1 MVSRATLDRFPE
13 DKYELLPVVTIK
25 DVFDTTQSG
34 RATYG
39 VVPFENSTNGSV
51 VFTLDHFADRQGLYP
66 DLSVCAE
73 IYLDVHH
80 CLLGRSLPDDDED
93 GATAAGPD
101 GKSPDPAEQS
111 STTAATGTAPS
122 QHPKLMSSHTFG
134 PSPAGSNQLLSAAN
148 AAAGN
153 AEAGSAGQRTPTP
166 SDPAPQAPRSR
177 PLVPLTRIERIYS
190 HPQAFGQ
197 CNRFLSA
204 YLKGVETV
212 DVSSTSRAAELA
224 RDDPTGT
231 SAAISSAAAAR
242 LLQHQG
248 VEVLAYNIE
257 DREDNTTRF
266 FVLRSGTDDDENP
279 GPDGIGAPSSSPAV
293 SQEEKQQQQQKP
305 PKTKSL
311 LSFTVPHT
319 APGALADVLSCF
331 RAAGL
336 NLTSI
341 ASRPSLRAPFQYVFF
356 VEFEGHRSVDPE
368 GKVARV
374 LEQVGRVAESS
385 RWLGSWVNQRC

>member
-1 MVSRATLDRFPE
+1 M
-13 DKYELLPVVTIK
+13 
-25 DVFDTTQSG
+25 
-34 RATYG
+34 
-39 VVPFENSTNGSV
+39 PFENSTNGSV

-80 CLLGRSLPDDDED
+80 CLLGRSPPE
-93 GATAAGPD
+93 GHPEGEE
-101 GKSPDPAEQS
+101 PASS
-111 STTAATGTAPS
+111 STTGTAPA
-122 QHPKLMSSHTFG
+122 QQQQQPLKLTSSHTFG
-134 PSPAGSNQLLSAAN
+134 PTSTSSSAGNLLSTIAPGVSNDATPT
-148 AAAGN
+148 
-153 AEAGSAGQRTPTP
+153 GQRTPTP
-166 SDPAPQAPRSR
+166 SDPSPQEPRSR

-197 CNRFLSA
+197 CTRFLSA

-212 DVSSTSRAAELA
+212 DVSSTSRAAELV
-224 RDDPTGT
+224 RDDPSGT

-242 LLQHQG
+242 LLRDQG
-248 VEVLAYNIE
+248 VEVLAHNIE

-266 FVLRSGTDDDENP
+266 FVLRADSRAP
-279 GPDGIGAPSSSPAV
+279 GPDDLLLDDGSSP
-293 SQEEKQQQQQKP
+293 EQQPRDQQ
-305 PKTKSL
+305 KTKSL

-341 ASRPSLRAPFQYVFF
+341 ASRPSLEAPFQYVFF
-356 VEFEGHRSVDPE
+356 VEFEGHLSADPE

-374 LEQVGRVAESS
+374 LEQVKQVAQGS
-385 RWLGSWVNQRC
+385 RWLGSWVNQRR

>member
-1 MVSRATLDRFPE
+1 M
-13 DKYELLPVVTIK
+13 
-25 DVFDTTQSG
+25 
-34 RATYG
+34 
-39 VVPFENSTNGSV
+39 PFENSTNGSV

-80 CLLGRSLPDDDED
+80 CLLGRSPPDDDED
-93 GATAAGPD
+93 GAAAGPD
-101 GKSPDPAEQS
+101 GKSPEEQS
-111 STTAATGTAPS
+111 SSSAAATAPS
-122 QHPKLMSSHTFG
+122 QQHHPKLMSSHTFG
-134 PSPAGSNQLLSAAN
+134 PSPAGSTQFLSANAN
-148 AAAGN
+148 AAGN
-153 AEAGSAGQRTPTP
+153 AEAGSTGQRTPTP

-204 YLKGVETV
+204 YLKGVETI
-212 DVSSTSRAAELA
+212 DVSSTSRAAELV

-242 LLQHQG
+242 LLRDQG

-266 FVLRSGTDDDENP
+266 FVLRAGTDDHHSP
-279 GPDGIGAPSSSPAV
+279 GPDGAPAAPSSESRD
-293 SQEEKQQQQQKP
+293 EKQQQQ
-305 PKTKSL
+305 PKKTASSATKSL

-341 ASRPSLRAPFQYVFF
+341 ASRPSLLAPFQYVFF

-368 GKVARV
+368 GKVAQV